1 MTALWISFCFAVI
14 PPIIGALF
22 VPETLG
28 MRQIDFNEEK
38 REERINKA
46 LSKEGEEDD
55 DHSSSFGGKILAML
69 SGDNNDKNHQYQDQQ
84 QQQKQDS
91 PVPTMISNTDYVE
104 MTGQEQNNASSGY
117 FV

>member
-38 REERINKA
+38 KEERINKA
-46 LSKEGEEDD
+46 LSKEDD
-55 DHSSSFGGKILAML
+55 DDYHSSSFGEKILSML

-84 QQQKQDS
+84 QQQDG

-104 MTGQEQNNASSGY
+104 MTGQEQRNASSGH